1 MAEWKIPLFK
11 IYSDQDDI
19 DAVSKIIERGLY
31 WAEGPEIAE
40 FEKKI
45 AEFVGTKY
53 ALTFNSG
60 TSALHTILL
69 AYGIEGKEVI
79 VPSFTFI
86 ATVNSVVLS
95 KALPIFAETETET
108 LGLDSED
115 VKKKITEKTKA
126 IIALHYGGIPSR
138 DIEKLRKIANENNL
152 LLIEDAA
159 EAMGASINGKKVGT
173 FGDASMFSFCQN
185 KILPTGEGGAIV
197 TNSKDIYEKAKLI
210 RSHGRV
216 EELEDYFSNI
226 GDNDY
231 INVGYNYRMPTVL
244 AALGLSQLKK
254 IQKLIDARRD
264 KARYLNQHLSQ
275 IEGIKVHDEITGH
288 FSVYQLYVIQLEDE
302 KTRDSLQQ
310 FLKDKSIMSKVYF
323 NPVHL
328 KTIYKQKYNSKKE
341 YLPQTETLSKKILNL
356 PIYPHMSKDEMDY
369 IIESVQ
375 EFFKNRKTYEFQ
387 TKEINMNFQNLN
399 ASSENPF
406 KNKIILV
413 TGGCG
418 SIGSEIVRQLL
429 KHNPKSI
436 RIFDNRE
443 TESFYMEHEFLKYGN
458 VKFLLGDIRDKER
471 LILAVKGADIIF
483 HAAALKHIPL
493 CEFNPFEAVKTNV
506 IGTNNVIEAA
516 LSQNVEKVINISTDK
531 VTNAINTLGST
542 KLLAERLIASAQYW
556 KGDKRTIFS
565 SVRFGNVVGSNG
577 SVTALFKKQ
586 ISKGGPITITDPKMT
601 RFIMSTKQAVKL
613 VLDTVNE
620 MRGGETFILKMPVF
634 VLHDLVE
641 IILEHLA
648 PRYGYVEENIKK
660 EVIGIRPGEKMY
672 EELMTEEE
680 SNKIIE
686 TKDKFIIL
694 PQTKITNW
702 TETDIYEGRIKTIQK
717 RYSSRD
723 ITPLTKEELRKL
735 MQKEELLD

>member
-1 MAEWKIPLFK
+1 MTEWKIPLFK

-31 WAEGPEIAE
+31 WADGPEIAE

-69 AYGIEGKEVI
+69 SCEMDNKEVI

-86 ATVNSVVLS
+86 STVNAVVL
-95 KALPIFAETETET
+95 ANGTPVFAETESET
-108 LGLDSED
+108 FGLDAED
-115 VKKKITEKTKA
+115 VKRKITKKTKA
-126 IIALHYGGIPSR
+126 IIALHYGGIPSKN
-138 DIEKLRKIANENNL
+138 IEKLRKIANENNL

-173 FGDASMFSFCQN
+173 FGDAAMFSFCQN
-185 KILPTGEGGAIV
+185 KILPIGEGGAIV

-231 INVGYNYRMPTVL
+231 IDVGYNYRMPTVL
-244 AALGLSQLKK
+244 AALGLSQFKK
-254 IQKLIDARRD
+254 IQKIIDARRD
-264 KARYLNQHLSQ
+264 KARYLNQRLSQ
-275 IEGIKVHDEITGH
+275 IEGVKVHDEIIGH
-288 FSVYQLYVIQLEDE
+288 FSVYQLYAIQLENE
-302 KTRDSLQQ
+302 RARDSLQQ
-310 FLKDKSIMSKVYF
+310 FLKNKSIMSKVYF

-328 KTIYKQKYNSKKE
+328 KTIYKKKYNSKKGD
-341 YLPQTETLSKKILNL
+341 LPQTEALSKKILNL
-356 PIYPHMSKDEMDY
+356 PIYLHMSKDEMDY
-369 IIESVQ
+369 IIESIE
-375 EFFKNRKTYEFQ
+375 EFFKNEKTYEFQ
-387 TKEINMNFQNLN
+387 TKKIDMNFQNLN
-399 ASSENPF
+399 VSPENPF
-406 KNKIILV
+406 KDKIILV

-418 SIGSEIVRQLL
+418 SIGSEIVKQLL
-429 KHNPKSI
+429 KYNPKSI
-436 RIFDNRE
+436 RILDNRE
-443 TESFYMEHEFLKYGN
+443 TESFYMEHEFLKYSN
-458 VKFLLGDIRDKER
+458 VRFLLGDVRDKER

-483 HAAALKHIPL
+483 HAAALKHVPS

-506 IGTNNVIEAA
+506 MGTNNVIEAA
-516 LSQNVEKVINISTDK
+516 LSQNVEKVVNISTDK

-577 SVTALFKKQ
+577 SVTALFKNQ

-601 RFIMSTKQAVKL
+601 RFIMSIRQAVKL

-620 MRGGETFILKMPVF
+620 MKGGETFVLKMPVF
-634 VLHDLVE
+634 VLQDLVE
-641 IILEHLA
+641 ITLEHLA
-648 PRYGYVEENIKK
+648 PEYGYSPENIKK
-660 EVIGIRPGEKMY
+660 EIIGIRPGEKMY

-680 SNKIIE
+680 SNKAIE
-686 TKDKFIIL
+686 TEDKFIIL
-694 PQTKITNW
+694 PQIKITNW
-702 TETDIYEGRIKTIQK
+702 KETSIYDDKIKTIQK

-723 ITPLTKEELRKL
+723 ITPLTKEELREL
-735 MQKEELLD
+735 MQKEELLN